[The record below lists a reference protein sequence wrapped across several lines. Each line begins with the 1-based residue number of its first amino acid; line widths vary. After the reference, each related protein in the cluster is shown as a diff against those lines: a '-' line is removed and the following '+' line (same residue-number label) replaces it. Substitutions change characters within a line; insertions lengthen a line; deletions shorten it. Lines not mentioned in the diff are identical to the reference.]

1 MKYIQTDFQ
10 NIISILDE
18 KVQVNNINNFVI
30 FQTEDTTVL
39 EKLNTNKYLVNSTK
53 LSNKINLALEDYL
66 KNNPLEEVTEPI
78 YECYRDKLDDEG
90 NIIGKEGYGNT
101 ILGIEDIKS
110 NMKVE
115 AKKEMLKDFNITIT
129 NDNFDK
135 YFTAEE
141 KTEIEKLNEQIK
153 QLTAENKLLNQSID
167 DLSLAMVDLM
177 AKE

>member
-10 NIISILDE
+10 NIISVLDE
-18 KVQVNNINNFVI
+18 KVQVDNISNFII

-53 LSNKINLALEDYL
+53 LSNEINLALEDYL

-78 YECYRDKLDDEG
+78 YEYYKDKLDDEG
-90 NIIGKEGYGNT
+90 NVIGKEGYGNT

-115 AKKEMLKDFNITIT
+115 AKRNMLSDFSITIT
-129 NDNFDK
+129 NDNFSN
-135 YFTAEE
+135 YFSEKP
-141 KTEIEKLNEQIK
+141 KTEIEILKEQLLEVQELIVENEY
-153 QLTAENKLLNQSID
+153 N
-167 DLSLAMVDLM
+167 SLIT
-177 AKE
+177 E

>member
-10 NIISILDE
+10 NVISVLDE

-30 FQTEDTTVL
+30 FQTEDTIVL

-90 NIIGKEGYGNT
+90 NVIGKEGYGNT

-115 AKKEMLKDFNITIT
+115 AKRNMLKDFSITIT
-129 NDNFDK
+129 NDNFDE
-135 YFTAEE
+135 YFIEQE
-141 KTEIEKLNEQIK
+141 KTEIEKLNKQIK
-153 QLTAENKLLNQSID
+153 DLTAENKLLNQSIE
-167 DLSLAMVDLM
+167 DLSLAMADLM
-177 AKE
+177 AK